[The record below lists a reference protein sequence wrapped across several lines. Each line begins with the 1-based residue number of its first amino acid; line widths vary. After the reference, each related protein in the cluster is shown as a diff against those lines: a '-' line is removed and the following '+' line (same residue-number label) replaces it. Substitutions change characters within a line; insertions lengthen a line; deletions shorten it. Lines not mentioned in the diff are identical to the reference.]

1 MTIRLTKMLN
11 ENMENKI
18 SLAKIQI
25 IMEKI
30 LPELKKNNLEKIQNK
45 CSEIHQMAEMLNN
58 TPYTIHGVDK
68 WNILKATM
76 MAALLEVR
84 QDLLAIKETDVTV
97 LVKALDE
104 VIVS

>member
-1 MTIRLTKMLN
+1 MLN
-11 ENMENKI
+11 ENIENRI

-30 LPELKKNNLEKIQNK
+30 VPELKKKNLEKIQNK
-45 CSEIHQMAEMLNN
+45 CNEIHKMADMLNN

-68 WNILKATM
+68 WNILKTTM

-84 QDLLAIKETDVTV
+84 EDLLAIKETDVTV